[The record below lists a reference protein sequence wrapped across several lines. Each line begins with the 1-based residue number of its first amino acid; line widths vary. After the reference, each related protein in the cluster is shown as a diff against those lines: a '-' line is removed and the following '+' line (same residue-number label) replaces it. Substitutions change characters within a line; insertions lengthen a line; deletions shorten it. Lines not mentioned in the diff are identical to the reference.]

1 MTVEQMKEKL
11 STMLTDHRYTH
22 SLGVM
27 ETAEKLAMLFGVD
40 REKAVIAGLL
50 HDCAKQIEKPTQ
62 LAMCEELGV
71 ELDEMKREN
80 LALLHAE
87 LGAKLAETEF
97 GITDN
102 EIIGAIQFHTLGRP
116 DMTDLEKILYLSD
129 MIEPNRRE
137 YEGLAGLRELSEKNL
152 TEATLYGLEL
162 TIAHIER
169 KGQVLH
175 TQTMEAER
183 FYRNLLHK
191 EVYHMEPL
199 SPFEKAKKATVLLD
213 SKKAEQVS
221 LLKVGELTILA
232 DYFVICTG
240 NSSTQVKAMADFVEE
255 EFEKIEISPISR
267 EGKQGGSWILLD
279 YGDVIIHIFD
289 RATREF
295 YSLDKLWDDAEE
307 IDITEFIKEQ

>member
-11 STMLTDHRYTH
+11 ATMLTDHRFIH
-22 SLGVM
+22 SMGVM
-27 ETAEKLAMLFGVD
+27 ETAVKLAQLYGVD
-40 REKAVIAGLL
+40 PEKAQVAGLL
-50 HDCAKQIEKPTQ
+50 HDCAKQIDKTVQ
-62 LAMCEELGV
+62 LAMCDELGLK
-71 ELDEMKREN
+71 LDSIKREN

-87 LGAKLAETEF
+87 LGAELAKTEF
-97 GITDN
+97 GVTDDD
-102 EIIGAIQFHTLGRP
+102 IVRAIRNHTLGRKN
-116 DMTDLEKILYLSD
+116 MSDLEKILYLSD
-129 MIEPNRRE
+129 MMEPNRRD
-137 YEGLAGLRELSEKNL
+137 YEGLAGLRTLSEKNL

-183 FYRNLLHK
+183 FYRDLLHK

-199 SPFEKAKKATVLLD
+199 SPFEKAKKAAVLLD

-221 LLKVGELTILA
+221 LLSVGELTILA

-255 EFEKIEISPISR
+255 EFEKIEITPISR

-307 IDITEFIKEQ
+307 IDISEFIKEQ

>member
-1 MTVEQMKEKL
+1 MNFEQMKEKL
-11 STMLTDHRYTH
+11 STMLTDHRYIH
-22 SLGVM
+22 SIGVM
-27 ETAEKLAMLFGVD
+27 ETAVKLAQLYGVD
-40 REKAVIAGLL
+40 PEKARIAGLL
-50 HDCAKQIEKPTQ
+50 HDCAKQIEKSVQ
-62 LAMCEELGV
+62 LAMCDELHL
-71 ELDEMKREN
+71 ELDDIKREN

-87 LGAKLAETEF
+87 LGAELAKTEF
-97 GITDN
+97 GVTD
-102 EIIGAIQFHTLGRP
+102 EDIICAIRNHTLGREN
-116 DMTDLEKILYLSD
+116 MSDLEKILYLSD
-129 MIEPNRRE
+129 MMEPNRRE

-183 FYRNLLHK
+183 YYRNLLHK

-255 EFEKIEISPISR
+255 EFEKIEITPISR

-295 YSLDKLWDDAEE
+295 YALDKLWDDAEE
-307 IDITEFIKEQ
+307 IDISEFIKEQ

>member
-1 MTVEQMKEKL
+1 MHFEQMKEKL
-11 STMLTDHRYTH
+11 ATMLTDHRYIH
-22 SLGVM
+22 SMGVM
-27 ETAEKLAMLFGVD
+27 ETAVKLARLYDVD
-40 REKAVIAGLL
+40 PEKARIAGLL
-50 HDCAKQIEKPTQ
+50 HDCAKQIDKNVQ
-62 LAMCEELGV
+62 LAMCEELGLK
-71 ELDEMKREN
+71 LDNIKREN

-87 LGAKLAETEF
+87 LGAELAKTEF
-97 GITDN
+97 GVTD
-102 EIIGAIQFHTLGRP
+102 EDIIYAIRNHTLGREN
-116 DMTDLEKILYLSD
+116 MSDLEKILYVSD
-129 MIEPNRRE
+129 MMEPNRKD
-137 YEGLAGLRELSEKNL
+137 YEGLEDLRKLSEKNL

-199 SPFEKAKKATVLLD
+199 SPFEKAKKASVLLD

-307 IDITEFIKEQ
+307 IDISAFIKEQ

>member
-22 SLGVM
+22 SMGVM
-27 ETAEKLAMLFGVD
+27 ETAVKLAHLYGVD
-40 REKAVIAGLL
+40 PEKAQIAGLL
-50 HDCAKQIEKPTQ
+50 HDCAKQIEKPVQ
-62 LAMCEELGV
+62 LAMCDELGL
-71 ELDEMKREN
+71 ELDDIKREN

-87 LGAKLAETEF
+87 LGAELAKIEF
-97 GITDN
+97 GVTD
-102 EIIGAIQFHTLGRP
+102 EDIIRAIRNHTLGRKN
-116 DMTDLEKILYLSD
+116 MSDLEKILYLSD
-129 MIEPNRRE
+129 MMEPNRRE

-240 NSSTQVKAMADFVEE
+240 NSSTQVKAMADFLEE

-289 RATREF
+289 RPTREF

-307 IDITEFIKEQ
+307 IDISEFIKEQ